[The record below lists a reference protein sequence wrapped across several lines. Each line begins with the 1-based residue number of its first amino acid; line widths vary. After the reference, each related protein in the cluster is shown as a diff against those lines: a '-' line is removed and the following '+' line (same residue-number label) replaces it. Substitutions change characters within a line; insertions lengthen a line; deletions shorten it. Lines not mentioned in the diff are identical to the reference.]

1 MRPRWRPSARA
12 HARAR
17 ACVRGA
23 HVVCAASVRCRAA
36 PPPPPCSWRPRSR
49 HLPTDPP
56 HAQLAAHGPHH
67 TPDTRSASNTL
78 WQSQL
83 RRDGGVP
90 TFGHHGGSG
99 SRHRQHPA
107 CHPCAARQSVSARCA
122 VATHALRRRAS
133 QLPAAMRGA
142 TSTAPQYV
150 ATKHTRAAHQ
160 GNLAQ
165 SRRLRR
171 CTHHWCTHTRREV
184 TLHRHGTHRQRR
196 PPSATHTRAR
206 ARARAHTH
214 TYLRRATRRAESA
227 PACAP
232 CISATVGRIARRTSN
247 TPVPYI
253 LCPCMRKAITHTHT
267 HGGVGCHEPVGLPTV
282 TTAPT
287 PSTVADATIAR
298 RGQQTHGGGD
308 TTSR

>member
-1 MRPRWRPSARA
+1 VKETA
-12 HARAR
+12 HAPTVAAERARAR
-17 ACVRGA
+17 ARTSVRA
-23 HVVCAASVRCRAA
+23 WSSRCLRSVCAMSRSASSAA
-36 PPPPPCSWRPRSR
+36 MLVASALASPAHR
-49 HLPTDPP
+49 P
-56 HAQLAAHGPHH
+56 HAQLAAHGHH

-206 ARARAHTH
+206 ARAR
-214 TYLRRATRRAESA
+214 
-227 PACAP
+227 
-232 CISATVGRIARRTSN
+232 
-247 TPVPYI
+247 
-253 LCPCMRKAITHTHT
+253 THTHT
-267 HGGVGCHEPVGLPTV
+267 FGAQRGERSRRRPVRPASAQRSDASHDGQATRPCHTYYVHACVRPLHTHTHTEEWG
-282 TTAPT
+282 
-287 PSTVADATIAR
+287 ATNLWACR
-298 RGQQTHGGGD
+298 R
-308 TTSR
+308 

>member
-90 TFGHHGGSG
+90 TFGYHGGSG

-206 ARARAHTH
+206 ARARARTH
-214 TYLRRATRRAESA
+214 TQTIRAPRGERSRRRPVRPASAQRSDASHDGQATR
-227 PACAP
+227 PCHTYYVHACVRP
-232 CISATVGRIARRTSN
+232 
-247 TPVPYI
+247 
-253 LCPCMRKAITHTHT
+253 LHTHTHT
-267 HGGVGCHEPVGLPTV
+267 EEWG
-282 TTAPT
+282 
-287 PSTVADATIAR
+287 ATNLWACR
-298 RGQQTHGGGD
+298 R
-308 TTSR
+308 